1 MSART
6 VGRNRS
12 NPPVRNPLHAAVP
25 AQPAA
30 VPVEQLEADALIGDR
45 IVVSGPPVP
54 VGVTLDESDRPI
66 PRTFAATDDRM
77 QVVGLHGGA
86 GASSVA
92 RLIGGDLARDAGT
105 KVPMGGSP
113 KVLFVAR
120 THGAG
125 VAAVHRAARAW
136 ASGSLQDVLLVGLV
150 LIDDGPR
157 LNKEQQQA
165 LKPVLRLLPNTW
177 RLGWVEAWR
186 LLELPDRR
194 DLSVRTRR
202 SITGICAHA
211 RSLTQA
217 ATAAHTKESTS

>member
-1 MSART
+1 M
-6 VGRNRS
+6 GRNRS
-12 NPPVRNPLHAAVP
+12 NPPARNPLHAAILAP
-25 AQPAA
+25 QAPT
-30 VPVEQLEADALIGDR
+30 PVERVEPDALIGEQ

-54 VGVTLDESDRPI
+54 LGITLGEGDRPV
-66 PRTFAATDDRM
+66 PRAFVATDDRV

-92 RLIGGDLARDAGT
+92 CLLGSQLSRDAGT

-136 ASGSLQDVLLVGLV
+136 AGGSLHDVLLVGLV
-150 LIDDGPR
+150 LVDDGPR
-157 LNKEQQQA
+157 LSREHQQA
-165 LKPVLRLLPNTW
+165 LKPVLRLLPHTW

-186 LLELPDRR
+186 LRELPDRT

-211 RSLTQA
+211 QSLTHA
-217 ATAAHTKESTS
+217 ASVADTKESTS